1 MSYFTETFNLIFEA
15 KGEKYTK
22 ESVQKEIERIES
34 QKDPLTVFK
43 GLWNLA
49 IRLLQFVIIAPSAII
64 SLSSMM
70 LVITAAIVG
79 HALVIPR
86 NKKQKLRELK
96 TLMVTQDA
104 KATAMMNI
112 SKNADDVKAYKQY
125 HEELQECINMLNEAM
140 MKL

>member
-1 MSYFTETFNLIFEA
+1 MSYFTETFDLILES

-34 QKDPLTVFK
+34 QKDPLAVFK

-49 IRLLQFVIIAPSAII
+49 VRLLQFVIIAPSAII
-64 SLSSMM
+64 NLSSA
-70 LVITAAIVG
+70 LLIVTAAVVG
-79 HALVIPR
+79 HALVMPR

-112 SKNADDVKAYKQY
+112 SKSDSDKKAYKQY